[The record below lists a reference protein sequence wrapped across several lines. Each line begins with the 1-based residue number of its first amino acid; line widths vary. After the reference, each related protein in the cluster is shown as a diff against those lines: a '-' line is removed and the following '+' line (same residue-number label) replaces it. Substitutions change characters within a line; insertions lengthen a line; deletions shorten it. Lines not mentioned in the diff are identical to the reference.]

1 MKKITFILGGL
12 FLMSIALTSCKK
24 DYTCECKDND
34 GTTQSYPYLKTTKKS
49 AQDLCDLAKVGWDS
63 CELK

>member
-12 FLMSIALTSCKK
+12 FLMTIALSSCKK
-24 DYTCECKDND
+24 DYVCEC
-34 GTTQSYPYLKTTKKS
+34 TTNGVTTKVTLSNTTKKLAS
-49 AQDLCDLAKVGWDS
+49 DACDVYKIAGVT